1 MNKYKIISRNGN
13 LENYFYCESI
23 LYSDSE
29 YIFMIDNK
37 VMLTLSQKYYYEPM
51 LVVYD
56 DLNKNKFANLTQKDW
71 KETNYVTKKNRRTSC
86 S

>member
-13 LENYFYCESI
+13 HENYFYGESI
-23 LYSDSE
+23 LYSGSE

-56 DLNKNKFANLTQKDW
+56 DLYKNKLDGGREDYEFL
-71 KETNYVTKKNRRTSC
+71 
-86 S
+86 